1 MAGLERD
8 GKLPEE
14 LEDPEVDDDLDRVRN
29 LKIYDKLV
37 THIPN
42 FNVDIEEILEADALD
57 ELVSIMNT
65 SASTA
70 ISGDVRILKTRILSY
85 ALEILGIES
94 FTPPIDGDLSKSVVR
109 GWNHSQL
116 SMLLCTPIKLDEC
129 QKDPDTFRLRVLEGD
144 INIDSSHIPVFM
156 YDDLGDAT
164 SNGHEYVESGI
175 FLGQLLFLI
184 ECQVWVTV
192 FLGPETASAY
202 RTNPPGTRFNIKKV
216 GPAHSYKLKEVTPR
230 MIAYAGVLASH
241 SLSASTDWRT
251 DDGAVVKE
259 MFFDSIVAMFEDPDI
274 RDEEVVR
281 NVLNQGTEQVGWM
294 LPGNEKSK
302 TQDIKDDP
310 DSTLAQL
317 KRLRRKERLHEDSMA
332 KSSASA
338 HASPGPS
345 TISATANNGS
355 ESIPVPIN
363 DLNSIPL
370 SANKNSDND
379 SQPLPAPTPR
389 SPESDTV
396 QSTAVDLPL
405 SVSKS
410 PLEWGNP
417 IPKSQKEQDNH
428 FYPYCLSASP
438 PLATL
443 PAPPSP
449 DVHKSSSST
458 DKSKPRVSKKERVP
472 TWAEKP
478 STSVSNTSASNQDP
492 SIEESSKLSSSSPVP
507 RCSTRTVHP
516 LVTDQYLL
524 INHYIYECP
533 LQTIA
538 MLEHP
543 QKVGSRFISY
553 QRKVL
558 GEWSKEDEVV
568 ELSVQSQA
576 GKNGEKLIAAY
587 VRSKFEY
594 VGNPRPFH
602 LLHIC
607 WDLKD
612 EAKKGDTTVESS
624 VQAVKQEERREAYCG
639 AFWKQVRCKYVEFR
653 KPQRP
658 KLTVNGKE
666 MTLEDF
672 YKAVCFRVYPEYGQT
687 HTLFLSRH
695 GRLMQECMNEFLF
708 VTEEFQKTLPD

>member
-1 MAGLERD
+1 MTLEKNLLALLYSHLSMPQFDPQLKNPTTTRQTPLKICRKRNLAGAKKKRKHTTNLVELMRNKKKRGKSGPKNKLDHFKRAAKLLSKTESPYINYCGVLMAGLERD

-42 FNVDIEEILEADALD
+42 FDVDIEEILEADALD

-241 SLSASTDWRT
+241 SLSASTDWHT

-281 NVLNQGTEQVGWM
+281 NVLNQWTEQVGWM

-363 DLNSIPL
+363 DSNSIPL
-370 SANKNSDND
+370 LANKNSDND

-396 QSTAVDLPL
+396 QSTAIDLPL

-410 PLEWGNP
+410 
-417 IPKSQKEQDNH
+417 
-428 FYPYCLSASP
+428 

-472 TWAEKP
+472 TWADKP

-492 SIEESSKLSSSSPVP
+492 SIEVRLRTDTSADDRYLYRPVLDFPKSKPVSVRFCGP
-507 RCSTRTVHP
+507 DNRYP
-516 LVTDQYLL
+516 QY
-524 INHYIYECP
+524 P
-533 LQTIA
+533 T
-538 MLEHP
+538 
-543 QKVGSRFISY
+543 
-553 QRKVL
+553 
-558 GEWSKEDEVV
+558 
-568 ELSVQSQA
+568 
-576 GKNGEKLIAAY
+576 
-587 VRSKFEY
+587 
-594 VGNPRPFH
+594 
-602 LLHIC
+602 
-607 WDLKD
+607 
-612 EAKKGDTTVESS
+612 
-624 VQAVKQEERREAYCG
+624 
-639 AFWKQVRCKYVEFR
+639 
-653 KPQRP
+653 
-658 KLTVNGKE
+658 
-666 MTLEDF
+666 
-672 YKAVCFRVYPEYGQT
+672 
-687 HTLFLSRH
+687 
-695 GRLMQECMNEFLF
+695 GRLPEKCGYLEVECKFSF
-708 VTEEFQKTLPD
+708 KY